1 MKKLLLTGFEPFLSF
16 SVNPTMKIVEELN
29 GQTVG
34 DYTIEGRVLTV
45 DFEKTGTQLIQLIEE
60 VQPDALISLGLAGGR
75 YKITPER
82 IAINF
87 NDVAETDKDNAGNT
101 PIDQPIIES
110 GPASYLTTLPA
121 RKMINRLI
129 ENGYPAEMSNSAG
142 TYLCNNTMYNGL
154 HYMHTN
160 KKNVPAGFIHI
171 PASHELA
178 LEYGKVPSWS
188 HKDLLESIKI
198 CIEVL
203 NDEQLS
209 S

>member
-129 ENGYPAEMSNSAG
+129 ENGYPAEISNSAG

>member
-34 DYTIEGRVLTV
+34 DYIIEGRVMTV
-45 DFEKTGTQLIQLIEE
+45 DFEKTGTQLVQLLEE

-87 NDVAETDKDNAGNT
+87 NDVAETDTDNAGNA
-101 PIDQPIIES
+101 PIDQPIIEN

-178 LEYGKVPSWS
+178 LEYGRVPSWS

-203 NDEQLS
+203 SDEQLS